1 MPTDLRL
8 RATRTLVRF
17 SLGYFRKVMTN
28 HFSFPVNADAGISE
42 IEFDKI
48 CCAAVPYN
56 IPTPLA
62 SHTAALEAHF
72 RACAPL
78 DAGRSGFAGVVSGA
92 RPVVE
97 RAELPAT
104 EELPTVDE
112 PEEGRPRALRMA
124 PS

>member
-1 MPTDLRL
+1 
-8 RATRTLVRF
+8 
-17 SLGYFRKVMTN
+17 MTN
-28 HFSFPVNADAGISE
+28 LRVRGFPRSSST
-42 IEFDKI
+42 KS
-48 CCAAVPYN
+48 AAFCTVKGSY
-56 IPTPLA
+56 A

>member
-1 MPTDLRL
+1 MCSMQCRRP
-8 RATRTLVRF
+8 RATRTRRIRLIR
-17 SLGYFRKVMTN
+17 YFRLEYDEPAPGGDFRDRVQQN
-28 HFSFPVNADAGISE
+28 LLLS
-42 IEFDKI
+42 
-48 CCAAVPYN
+48 CCTVKGSY
-56 IPTPLA
+56 A

>member
-1 MPTDLRL
+1 MCEKEVQTPEGTHGR
-8 RATRTLVRF
+8 
-17 SLGYFRKVMTN
+17 
-28 HFSFPVNADAGISE
+28 
-42 IEFDKI
+42 
-48 CCAAVPYN
+48 CCAAVTIPCGLL
-56 IPTPLA
+56 PTPPA
-62 SHTAALEAHF
+62 AALEAHF

-78 DAGRSGFAGVVSGA
+78 DAGRSGFADVVSGA

-104 EELPTVDE
+104 EELPTMDE